1 MTEGIERTLIGAD
14 PGRLSYCAEQVR
26 ERGNHAITRLSV
38 RSTKRYFPPGRDFL
52 AWSVRDKLVQANLDL
67 TKELFEDVPTDL
79 DLE

>member
-1 MTEGIERTLIGAD
+1 M
-14 PGRLSYCAEQVR
+14 
-26 ERGNHAITRLSV
+26 
-38 RSTKRYFPPGRDFL
+38 RSTKRYFPPGRDFV

>member
-26 ERGNHAITRLSV
+26 ERDNHAMTRLSV
-38 RSTKRYFPPGRDFL
+38 RSTKMYFPPSRDFL
-52 AWSVRDKLVQANLDL
+52 AWSARDKPVNANLDL
-67 TKELFEDVPTDL
+67 TKELLEDVPGNL